1 MKKVSPRA
9 ASTLTVG
16 GVVVVIL
23 IVVALFLSARISETS
38 QYWVGHS
45 YEVRFAIDQFR
56 VAALDA
62 EQARRAFSLTH
73 EPDYLKVAEAAQQ
86 RQLELIEKLGPL
98 TTDNPAQ
105 QARVAGLRALVEEKR
120 SFENVLKQMDDEEVH
135 LLTFRNARIGRSNLL
150 VVAVV
155 AGASVLLVVLGSTI
169 VRIGRDV
176 RRRVELEE
184 SLNQALSAATEAR
197 QIAQNA
203 TFVEARRAKQ
213 ASMIVDVAAALV
225 APGALTDILQHACE
239 AVVHHADAAFARI
252 WTLGPD
258 GLVLELRASAGRYT
272 RLDGSHGR
280 VLVGQFEIG
289 LVAAERKPHVTNDV
303 STDPRIG
310 DPEWAR
316 REGLVSFAG
325 YPLLVEDRI
334 VGVMAMFARRP
345 LEADTLDALE
355 AVAKTASLGIE
366 RLRAETAMRASEE
379 YYRFLANSIP
389 DQVWTAT
396 PSGALEY
403 VNDRVT
409 TYFERTFDEMIGAG
423 WQGVVH
429 PDDLPGVVA
438 SWTHSVTSGA
448 PYEVEFRLRRAADG
462 QYLSH
467 VARALPLRD
476 GEGRTVKWFGTNTNI
491 SERKRLERE
500 RERLI
505 GALET
510 SNRELDQFAY
520 VASHDL
526 KAPLRGIANLS
537 RWIEEDLDAHLTP
550 ESREHLALL
559 RGRAHRMEGL
569 IDGILKYSR
578 AGRVGETAE
587 DVDVG
592 ALVQETVEL
601 LAPAAEVKVDIAPGM
616 PTIFSER
623 VPLQQMFLNL
633 IGNALKHA
641 RRDGALVTIAFAD
654 AGVFVDFSVRDNGP
668 GIAAEFHQR
677 IWGLFQTLEARDKVE
692 GTGIGLSVVKKLAE
706 VRGGKVWVESAPERG
721 AVFHFLWPK
730 RNNTQTSAEA

>member
-1 MKKVSPRA
+1 VKKVSPRA

-23 IVVALFLSARISETS
+23 IVVALFLSARVSETS
-38 QYWVGHS
+38 QYWVSHS

-73 EPDYLKVAEAAQQ
+73 EPGYLKVAQAAQQ
-86 RQLELIEKLGPL
+86 RQQELIEKLGPL

-105 QARVAGLRALVEEKR
+105 QARVAGLRALVEDKR

-135 LLTFRNARIGRSNLL
+135 LLTLRNARIGRSNLL

-155 AGASVLLVVLGSTI
+155 AGASILLVVLGSTI

-184 SLNQALSAATEAR
+184 SLTQALSAATEAR
-197 QIAQNA
+197 RLAQNA
-203 TFVEARRAKQ
+203 TFVEVRRAKQ
-213 ASMIVDVAAALV
+213 ASMVVDVGAAFV
-225 APGALTDILQHACE
+225 APGTLADILQRACE
-239 AVVHHADAAFARI
+239 AVVHHADAAFVRI

-258 GLVLELRASAGRYT
+258 ASILELRASAGLNT
-272 RLDGSHGR
+272 RLAGEQSR
-280 VLVGQFEIG
+280 VPVGQFEIG
-289 LVAAERKPHVTNDV
+289 LVAADRKAHVTNDV
-303 STDPRIG
+303 SSDARIG

-325 YPLLVEDRI
+325 YPLLVDDRI

-345 LEADTLDALE
+345 LEVDTLDALE

-366 RLRAETAMRASEE
+366 RLRAETATRASEE

-396 PSGALEY
+396 PNGALEY

-476 GEGRTVKWFGTNTNI
+476 GQGRTVKWFGTNTNI
-491 SERKRLERE
+491 SERKRSERE

-505 GALET
+505 GALEN

-537 RWIEEDLDAHLTP
+537 RWIEEDLEAHLTP

-592 ALVQETVEL
+592 ALVRETVEL

-616 PTIFSER
+616 PTISSER

-633 IGNALKHA
+633 VGNALKHA

-654 AGVFVDFSVRDNGP
+654 AGAFVDFSVRDNGP

-730 RNNTQTSAEA
+730 RQSAEA

>member
-1 MKKVSPRA
+1 VKKVSPRA

-73 EPDYLKVAEAAQQ
+73 EPDYLEVAEAAQQ

-105 QARVAGLRALVEEKR
+105 QARVAGLRALVEDKR

-197 QIAQNA
+197 QLAQNA

-225 APGALTDILQHACE
+225 SPGPMTDILQHACE

-252 WTLGPD
+252 WTLGLD
-258 GLVLELRASAGRYT
+258 GLVLELRASAGLYT
-272 RLDGSHGR
+272 RLDGSHSR
-280 VLVGQFEIG
+280 VLVGQFKIG

-303 STDPRIG
+303 STDARIG

-345 LEADTLDALE
+345 LEPDTLDALE

-448 PYEVEFRLRRAADG
+448 PYEVEFRLRRASDG

-537 RWIEEDLDAHLTP
+537 RWIEEDLEAHLTP

-616 PTIFSER
+616 PTISSER

-730 RNNTQTSAEA
+730 RNNAGTSAEA

>member
-1 MKKVSPRA
+1 VKKVGPRA
-9 ASTLTVG
+9 AATLTVG
-16 GVVVVIL
+16 GVVGVTL

-38 QYWVGHS
+38 QYWVSHS
-45 YEVRFAIDQFR
+45 YELRFAIDQFR
-56 VAALDA
+56 VASLDA
-62 EQARRAFSLTH
+62 EDARRQFLLTH
-73 EPDYLKVAEAAQQ
+73 EPDSLKTAQAARQ
-86 RQLELIEKLGPL
+86 RQRRLIEKLGVL
-98 TTDNPAQ
+98 TTDDPAQ
-105 QARVAGLRALVEEKR
+105 QARVVALRGLVEQAR
-120 SFENVLKQMDDEEVH
+120 SFQDVLTQMDDEEVQ
-135 LLTFRNARIGRSNLL
+135 LLPLRNARIRRSNQL
-150 VVAVV
+150 VVAVI
-155 AGASVLLVVLGSTI
+155 AGASALLVVLGSII

-184 SLNQALSAATEAR
+184 SLTQALSAATEAR
-197 QIAQNA
+197 QLAQSA
-203 TFVEARRAKQ
+203 TLVEARRAKQ
-213 ASMIVDVAAALV
+213 ASMVVDVAAALV
-225 APGALTDILQHACE
+225 APGALTDILQRACE

-252 WTLGPD
+252 WTLSPD
-258 GLVLELRASAGRYT
+258 GLVLELRASAGLYT
-272 RLDGSHGR
+272 HLDGAHSR
-280 VLVGQFEIG
+280 VRVGQFKIG

-303 STDPRIG
+303 STDARVG

-325 YPLLVEDRI
+325 YPLLVDDRI

-345 LEADTLDALE
+345 LEPDTLDALE
-355 AVAKTASLGIE
+355 GVAKTASLGIE
-366 RLRAETAMRASEE
+366 RLRAETATRASEE
-379 YYRFLANSIP
+379 YYRFLANSVP

-396 PSGALEY
+396 PNGALEY

-409 TYFERTFDEMIGAG
+409 SYFERTFDEMIGAG

-429 PDDLPGVVA
+429 PDDLPGTVA
-438 SWTHSVTSGA
+438 SWTDSVTTGS
-448 PYEVEFRLRRAADG
+448 PYEVEFRLRRASDG

-476 GEGRTVKWFGTNTNI
+476 RQGRIVKWFGTNTNI
-491 SERKRLERE
+491 SERKRSERE

-537 RWIEEDLDAHLTP
+537 RWIEEDLEAHLTP

-559 RGRAHRMEGL
+559 RGRALRMEGL

-587 DVDVG
+587 NVDVG
-592 ALVQETVEL
+592 ALVEETVGL
-601 LAPAAEVKVDIAPGM
+601 LAPEPEVKVDIAPGM
-616 PTIFSER
+616 PIIWGER

-641 RRDGALVTIAFAD
+641 RRDGAIVSIAFAD
-654 AGVFVDFSVRDNGP
+654 AGPFIDFSVRDNGP

-692 GTGIGLSVVKKLAE
+692 GTGIGLSVVKKLSE
-706 VRGGKVWVESAPERG
+706 VRGGRAWVDSAPGRG

-730 RNNTQTSAEA
+730 RHSAEA